1 MIARQRVLVIE
12 DDPQDR
18 ELVEAFLD
26 PARYEIQ
33 TAERGELGLSA
44 ATTHLPD
51 IILLDLRLPDL
62 DGYEVCRQLRQR
74 PQTQPIPIVIIT
86 ASDDLALNRHAYA
99 AGAQACLPKP
109 FRKDALVTVIE
120 AVLAGSGRQTTR
132 SGRGKGASPT
142 GEPKERAMMWETLGP
157 YRDFLI
163 SVKQLGSTGWA
174 AAVTPLPQ
182 PTETRVPANA
192 PLNELVFPEGFDSL
206 AAAEAAA
213 KRYVDREHARQA
225 QREGPEGREGVGG
238 PEEHLGQRRFLRFPA
253 YLPVIGFAPQLELGE
268 ILGVV
273 RTVSAG
279 GLMVELPVELAPG
292 SAVDLALL
300 TQHGPLEVEAQTVWT
315 AASGDTVRHGLT
327 FPQPQHLDFAESIS
341 VGGSG

>member
-1 MIARQRVLVIE
+1 MIMRQRVLVIE

-26 PARYEIQ
+26 LNRYEVQ

-44 ATTHLPD
+44 ATAHPPD

-62 DGYEVCRQLRQR
+62 DGYEVCRQLRKGL
-74 PQTQPIPIVIIT
+74 QTQRIPIVITT
-86 ASDDLALNRHAYA
+86 ASDDLALNRQAYA
-99 AGAQACLPKP
+99 AGAQACLTKP
-109 FRKDALVTVIE
+109 FRKEALVTVIE
-120 AVLAGSGRQTTR
+120 AVLAGNRRRTSRSRQ
-132 SGRGKGASPT
+132 GKDASPS

-182 PTETRVPANA
+182 PGESRPPAPA
-192 PLNELVFPEGFDSL
+192 PLNELVFPEGFDSQ

-213 KRYVDREHARQA
+213 KRYVDREHDRQA
-225 QREGPEGREGVGG
+225 RREAPEGKEGVEG

-300 TQHGPLEVEAQTVWT
+300 TQRGPLEVEAQTVWT
-315 AASGDTVRHGLT
+315 AASGDTVRHGLA
-327 FPQPQHLDFAESIS
+327 FPQPKELDFAVGLS
-341 VGGSG
+341 VEGSG